1 MASLCRDCLKHVT
14 SVEAA
19 DRCPRCGSPRL
30 ASHPELFDLT
40 IAHVDCDA
48 FFTAVEKRD
57 NPQLV
62 NKPVVVGG
70 GRRGVV
76 AAACYIARTYGV
88 HSAMPMFKALKAC
101 PRAVVVA
108 PDHRKYSA
116 VSKQIRTLMRATT
129 PLVEPLSVD
138 EAFLDLSG
146 TKRLHKRPPAETLA
160 VLAKR
165 IEDEIGVTAS
175 IGLSYNKFLA
185 KTASDLEKPRGFSV
199 IGRADARSFLALLP
213 VTAIYGVGR
222 AFARRLHGD
231 GIATLAQVQA
241 LPPEV
246 MSKRY
251 GAIGARLAGLARGE
265 DPRAVVARRPAKSI
279 SAETTFER
287 DIAELARLESIL
299 WGLCEKVAG
308 RLKHAE
314 MSTGGITLKLKTD
327 RFRQLTRSKSLDDPT
342 QLAETLFRAARPL
355 LRAEATGAR
364 YRLIGISAGN
374 LAPGGAPDAP
384 PDLLDQGTAARAR
397 AERAIDKVRAKYG
410 EGAIGK
416 GRALRG
422 RRGD

>member
-1 MASLCRDCLKHVT
+1 MASLCRDCLEHVAP
-14 SVEAA
+14 SEPA
-19 DRCPRCGSPRL
+19 DRCPRCGGPRL
-30 ASHPELFDLT
+30 VSHPELFDLT

-57 NPQLV
+57 NPRLA

-116 VSKQIRTLMRATT
+116 VSKEIRALMRSTT

-160 VLAKR
+160 ALAKR
-165 IEDEIGVTAS
+165 IEDEVGVTVS

-185 KTASDLEKPRGFSV
+185 KTASDLQKPRGFSV
-199 IGRADARSFLALLP
+199 IGRAEARSFLALRP

-222 AFARRLHGD
+222 AFAKRLHGD

-241 LPPEV
+241 LPREV
-246 MSKRY
+246 MTQRY

-265 DPRAVVARRPAKSI
+265 DMRAVVATNPAKSI
-279 SAETTFER
+279 SAETTFAR
-287 DIAELARLESIL
+287 DIADPARLESIL

-308 RLKHAE
+308 RLKRAE

-327 RFRQLTRSKSLDDPT
+327 RFRQLTRSKRLDNPT
-342 QLAETLFRAARPL
+342 QLAEVLFRAARPL

-364 YRLIGISAGN
+364 YRLIGIGAAN
-374 LAPGGAPDAP
+374 LAPGAAPDAP
-384 PDLLDQGTAARAR
+384 PDLIDQGGAARAR
-397 AERAIDKVRAKYG
+397 AERAVDKVRAKYG
-410 EGAIGK
+410 DGAIAK

>member
-1 MASLCRDCLKHVT
+1 MASLCRDCLRHLQET
-14 SVEAA
+14 EPA
-19 DRCPRCGSPRL
+19 DRCPRCGGPRL
-30 ASHPELFDLT
+30 VSHPELFDLT

-57 NPQLV
+57 NPRLA

-146 TKRLHKRPPAETLA
+146 TNRLHKRPPAETLA
-160 VLAKR
+160 ALAKR
-165 IEDEIGVTAS
+165 IDDEVGVTVS

-222 AFARRLHGD
+222 AFAKRLHGD

-241 LPPEV
+241 LPREV
-246 MSKRY
+246 MTKRY

-287 DIAELARLESIL
+287 DIAEPARLESIL

-308 RLKHAE
+308 RLKRAE
-314 MSTGGITLKLKTD
+314 TSTGGITLKLKTD
-327 RFRQLTRSKSLDDPT
+327 RFRQLTRSKQLDNPT

-374 LAPGGAPDAP
+374 LAPGAAPDAP
-384 PDLLDQGTAARAR
+384 PDLIDLGAAARAR
-397 AERAIDKVRAKYG
+397 AERAVDKVRAKYG
-410 EGAIGK
+410 DGAIGK
-416 GRALRG
+416 GRGLRG
-422 RRGD
+422 GRGD